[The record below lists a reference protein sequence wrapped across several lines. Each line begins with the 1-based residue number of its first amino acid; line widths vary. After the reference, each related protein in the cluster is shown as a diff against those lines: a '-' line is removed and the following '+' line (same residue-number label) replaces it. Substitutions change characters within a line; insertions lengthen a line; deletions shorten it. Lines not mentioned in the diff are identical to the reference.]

1 MVAAGD
7 FRDGKPT
14 SEAITIAKRREGED
28 FSYFSAVS
36 LVSTLCHSV
45 KQNSC
50 SVWQGLILETQRPWA
65 ITAGPQNGFL

>member
-1 MVAAGD
+1 MAARD

-14 SEAITIAKRREGED
+14 SEVITIAKRREGED
-28 FSYFSAVS
+28 FSCFSAVS

-50 SVWQGLILETQRPWA
+50 SAWQGLILETQRRCA
-65 ITAGPQNGFL
+65 VTAGPQN